1 MQVQLLVWIFV
12 MRVMMIVASGGSYL
26 VNEAVAKAPLRHGAT
41 R

>member
-12 MRVMMIVASGGSYL
+12 MRIIMILASGGSYL
-26 VNEAVAKAPLRHGAT
+26 INEAFAKAPLRLGAP